1 MMSHLIYY
9 WWGIILVGLI
19 MVFKGP
25 PRAKKSES
33 PRVQLVSVDDVDGP
47 LPSSESLN
55 NESVDSPTPQ
65 LLPKNGSGLNENS
78 SIDQSPT
85 LWLNNSL
92 DSQTSRKEWVRPENF
107 DPSEFASVKEML
119 LTKQAIVLYII
130 STLTFF
136 AGIFALSQSRNFGEL
151 NGIVN
156 DQFLAFIASFAA
168 VFAMMRWVWSWA
180 LDHKSFKLVF
190 GLLLALQIFLC
201 FTIFFIDKWQWS
213 YALWIWLFTFCEGG
227 MFVLLPNALKKT
239 FGHKATAM
247 YGFFGSFA
255 AMCSII
261 NLFTYHWL
269 K

>member
-1 MMSHLIYY
+1 M
-9 WWGIILVGLI
+9 
-19 MVFKGP
+19 
-25 PRAKKSES
+25 
-33 PRVQLVSVDDVDGP
+33 
-47 LPSSESLN
+47 
-55 NESVDSPTPQ
+55 
-65 LLPKNGSGLNENS
+65 
-78 SIDQSPT
+78 
-85 LWLNNSL
+85 NNSL
-92 DSQTSRKEWVRPENF
+92 DSQTSRREWVRPENF